1 MDFFVGKKEMD
12 KNRILK
18 IKNEVAA
25 RRSFDGTLVAVSPE
39 TDKILTLNESAAEL
53 WALIDGKRNL
63 TEIITLFA
71 ANFEASSLEELAQI
85 EKDVLEIIDK
95 FLEKKLVEII

>member
-1 MDFFVGKKEMD
+1 MEKDC
-12 KNRILK
+12 ILK
-18 IKNEVAA
+18 IKNDVAF

-53 WALIDGKRNL
+53 WSLIDGKRTL

-71 ANFEASSLEELAQI
+71 ARFEAASLDELVQI
-85 EKDVLEIIDK
+85 ESDVLEIIGK
-95 FLEKKLVEII
+95 FLEKQLVEII

>member
-39 TDKILTLNESAAEL
+39 SDKIVTLNESAAVL
-53 WALIDGKRNL
+53 WSLIDGKRTL
-63 TEIITLFA
+63 GEIVTLFA
-71 ANFEASSLEELAQI
+71 AHFDAESLDELMQI

-95 FLEKKLVEII
+95 FLEKKLIEII

>member
-1 MDFFVGKKEMD
+1 MEKDC
-12 KNRILK
+12 ILK
-18 IKNEVAA
+18 IKNDVAF

-53 WALIDGKRNL
+53 WSLIDGKHTL

-71 ANFEASSLEELAQI
+71 AHFETASLDELVQI
-85 EKDVLEIIDK
+85 ESDVLEIIGK
-95 FLEKKLVEII
+95 FLEKQLVEII

>member
-1 MDFFVGKKEMD
+1 MEKDC
-12 KNRILK
+12 ILK
-18 IKNEVAA
+18 IKNDVAF

-53 WALIDGKRNL
+53 WSLIDGKRTL

-71 ANFEASSLEELAQI
+71 AHFETASLDELVQI
-85 EKDVLEIIDK
+85 ESDVLEIIGK
-95 FLEKKLVEII
+95 FLEKQLVEII